1 MEGLL
6 AYFEIRDWIKGL
18 PVANKQTNSLK
29 EYGGLDK
36 ETLHKMYYIMVLA
49 RRVEKE
55 EKTLLRKGL
64 CKFFIGCG
72 GKELIDVVAAQALR
86 NDDPHVGYYR
96 NKAFDLYRGV
106 TPKQKFLEAVG
117 DSRSESHGG
126 MLQPGH
132 SSYPKQA
139 ILPQAS
145 PTGSH
150 AMEAAGLGDAI
161 KNPSPII
168 GDGGFPGGRFKKDAV
183 VNCAIGE
190 GATSSPEF
198 GRAVFYA
205 TFGKTP
211 NIFAIYNCGWAIATS
226 VMEQFPDGNPTACY
240 SGMQN
245 YGLKIENFDGTNIKE
260 SIIKYRE
267 LVEYVRS
274 GKGPALANIKVV
286 RTESHSGSDDQA
298 HYMEESEQ
306 KYHIENDP
314 LRKTAGTFIEDG
326 LFTPEELAAI
336 FDEIDI
342 SIKQISADVTA
353 DIKLKTPADVLTKV
367 YSYNKEAAHDKWK
380 RLVAE
385 RGGRRRER
393 YQEFFKR
400 GFFDT
405 PDLPEDQPPMM
416 LRKAVNYSLFDLFIL
431 SEDTLLFGEDVADF
445 PKETFA
451 KGEKTIGHLRGKG
464 GVFLV
469 SQNLQRA
476 FGSDRIFNTP
486 LDEAGILG
494 RAIGHSYQGRI
505 PFPEIQFIDYMSP
518 GYQQLKDRIATV
530 YQRSN
535 GQYNLPIIIRT
546 SYGGYKQGAGA
557 MWHSEANLGA
567 FINIPG
573 LHVVIPS
580 NAGDAAALLRTA
592 FVCGGPVLF
601 CEAVALYNRRDWEGY
616 NIQTKYPPIEEFVPF
631 GKARIY
637 NESASDLAIISY
649 GITLPMA
656 LRASQTLS
664 DKGINCRVIDL
675 RTVKPID
682 WESISKAVKECG
694 RVLIVSEDRFYGGV
708 GATLAAY
715 IADNLFDYLDAPV
728 KVLHA
733 QDCRVAYGLDGDSIC
748 LPQTDTVVSAALE
761 LAEY

>member
-1 MEGLL
+1 L
-6 AYFEIRDWIKGL
+6 AYFEIKDWIRQLSFAKK
-18 PVANKQTNSLK
+18 PTPSLA

-36 ETLHKMYYIMVLA
+36 DTLYKMYYTMVLA

-55 EKTLLRKGL
+55 EKTLLRKGY

-86 NDDPHVGYYR
+86 PDDPHVGYYR

-106 TPKQKFLEAVG
+106 TPRQKLLEAVG
-117 DSRSESHGG
+117 DVRSESNGG

-150 AMEAAGLGDAI
+150 AIEAAGLGDAI
-161 KNPSPII
+161 KNPSPIT
-168 GDGGFPGGRFKKDAV
+168 GDGGFPGGRFKKDAI

-198 GRAVFYA
+198 GRAVFY
-205 TFGKTP
+205 TVFGKTP

-226 VMEQFPDGNPTACY
+226 VKEQFPDGNPTACY
-240 SGMQN
+240 LGMKN
-245 YGLKIENFDGTNIKE
+245 YGLLIENFDGTNIKE
-260 SIIKYRE
+260 SIRKYRE
-267 LVEYVRS
+267 MAEYVRT

-286 RTESHSGSDDQA
+286 RMESHSGSDDQA
-298 HYMEESEQ
+298 HYMEEAEQ

-314 LRKTAGTFIEDG
+314 LRTTARAFIEDG
-326 LFTPEELAAI
+326 LFTPDELAAI
-336 FDEIDI
+336 FDEIDA
-342 SIKQISADVTA
+342 SIKKLSAEVVA
-353 DIKLKTPADVLTKV
+353 DIQLKTAPDVLNKV
-367 YSYNKEAAHDKWK
+367 YAYNRDSSEEKWK

-385 RGGRRRER
+385 RGARRRQL
-393 YQEFFKR
+393 YHDFHQR
-400 GFFDT
+400 GFFDS
-405 PDLPEDQPPMM
+405 PDLPENQPPMM
-416 LRKAVNYSLFDLFIL
+416 LRRAINYSLFDLFIL
-431 SEDTLLFGEDVADF
+431 SQDTILFGEDVADF

-451 KGEKTIGHLRGKG
+451 KGEAIIDKLKGKG

-476 FGSDRIFNTP
+476 FGPDRVFNTP

-535 GQYNLPIIIRT
+535 AQYHLPMVIRT

-592 FVCGGPVLF
+592 FICGGPVLF

-616 NIQTKYPPIEEFVPF
+616 NILSKYPPIEQLAPF
-631 GKARIY
+631 GKAKIY
-637 NESASDLAIISY
+637 NDSARDITIISY
-649 GITLPMA
+649 GITLPMS
-656 LRASQTLS
+656 LRAAQILS

-682 WESISKAVKECG
+682 WETISAAVKECG
-694 RVLIVSEDRFYGGV
+694 KALIVSEDRFYGGV
-708 GATLAAY
+708 GPTLAAY
-715 IADNLFDYLDAPV
+715 ISDNLFDYLDAPV
-728 KVLHA
+728 RLLHA
-733 QDCRVAYGLDGDSIC
+733 QDCRVAYGLDGDAIC
-748 LPQTDTVVSAALE
+748 LPQTDNVVSAALD
-761 LAEY
+761 LAGY